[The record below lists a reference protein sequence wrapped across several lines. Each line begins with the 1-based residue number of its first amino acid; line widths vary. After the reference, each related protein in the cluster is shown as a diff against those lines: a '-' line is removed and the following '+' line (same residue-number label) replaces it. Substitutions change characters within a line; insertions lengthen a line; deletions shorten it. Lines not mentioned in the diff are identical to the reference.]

1 MDKQELP
8 INNPAERLYVIL
20 TRAAESS
27 GNFLIVD
34 VLCTAMNLEPNDEN
48 FIKGFTEVLVLLEK
62 TEEQIQQYCSNRK
75 KSLYSRAIQEIKK
88 NILSII
94 KIAYG
99 NQGLWCH
106 VSNLNDPTWIYLESL
121 STCIEDFEE
130 REIIFNQDSLI
141 GLIND
146 VENWIKEI
154 KESQL
159 DEDVKKFFIYKLME
173 VKRLLENY
181 YYYDSSG
188 IQKEIYAMMM
198 EMSIYQENLPKD
210 KKEEN
215 RSFFNASFEKLSKWA
230 GIVNAPMNT
239 VVIADKLL
247 PIISQTAELAVNTIK
262 NLLLPGI

>member
-1 MDKQELP
+1 
-8 INNPAERLYVIL
+8 
-20 TRAAESS
+20 
-27 GNFLIVD
+27 
-34 VLCTAMNLEPNDEN
+34 
-48 FIKGFTEVLVLLEK
+48 
-62 TEEQIQQYCSNRK
+62 
-75 KSLYSRAIQEIKK
+75 
-88 NILSII
+88 
-94 KIAYG
+94 
-99 NQGLWCH
+99 
-106 VSNLNDPTWIYLESL
+106 
-121 STCIEDFEE
+121 
-130 REIIFNQDSLI
+130 
-141 GLIND
+141 
-146 VENWIKEI
+146 
-154 KESQL
+154 
-159 DEDVKKFFIYKLME
+159 ME